1 MRLAILHAGRE
12 VGHLSFDA
20 GNQPVLDS
28 TDAGL
33 QTLLEQGEAKG
44 VPVFNDVYVGGMRVK
59 IETFIRSGEPLFPFA
74 LQQWLERQG
83 YEVFNLHPETDDE
96 IIRSLEH
103 LTDSSLKDKIR
114 AWLPTAS
121 YLEKTYLIAKLRGD
135 KSVA

>member
-1 MRLAILHAGRE
+1 MRLAILHTGRE

-20 GNQPVLDS
+20 ENQPVLDS

-33 QTLLEQGEAKG
+33 QTLLKQGKAKG
-44 VPVFNDVYVGGMRVK
+44 VPALKDVYVGGMRVK
-59 IETFIRSGEPLFPFA
+59 VETFIRSGEPLFPLA

-96 IIRSLEH
+96 IIRSLER
-103 LTDSSLKDKIR
+103 LTDPSLKDKIR

-121 YLEKTYLIAKLRGD
+121 YLEKTYLIDKLHGD
-135 KSVA
+135 KSAA